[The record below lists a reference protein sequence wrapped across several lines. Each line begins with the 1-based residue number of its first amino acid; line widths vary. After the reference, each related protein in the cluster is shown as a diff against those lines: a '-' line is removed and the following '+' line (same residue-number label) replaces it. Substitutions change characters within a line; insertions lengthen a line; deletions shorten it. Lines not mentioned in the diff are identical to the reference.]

1 MTNLQKQG
9 RQQIWLKLA
18 TAFLVFQAA
27 GAIFGMW
34 IYVTSFSYSIFVAG
48 IIFIFTAGLAA
59 IPLYASFSAMKGGI
73 SVKKLAIVM
82 IGAMVFSTIT
92 QVILG
97 PTWGFYPL
105 VGINGFLLPFAFGY
119 WDAVLLVEILVYL
132 VFGIGLLLNASPIHK
147 ALTGAPERS
156 EVYSVQVPF
165 VEDRK
170 LSFVELQD
178 LAKQK
183 IIQPETVVRIGKSEG
198 KSYPAMM
205 IPGLYSD
212 KSVTTAV
219 LLGLF
224 LGSIGIDRFYL
235 GYTGLGILKLITL
248 GGCGL
253 WTVLDILL
261 IALRRVP
268 DARGRL
274 LR

>member
-1 MTNLQKQG
+1 MTNLQKER
-9 RQQIWLKLA
+9 RQRILLKLA
-18 TAFLVFQAA
+18 TAFLVFQAV
-27 GAIFGMW
+27 GAVYGMW
-34 IYVTSFSYSIFVAG
+34 RYFSFSYLNFQIG
-48 IIFIFTAGLAA
+48 ITFILTAGLSA

-73 SVKKLAIVM
+73 SVKRLAIVM
-82 IGAMVFSTIT
+82 IGAMVFLIIS
-92 QVILG
+92 QAILG

-105 VGINGFLLPFAFGY
+105 VGTNGFLLSFVFGY
-119 WDAVLLVEILVYL
+119 WDAVVLVEVLVYL

-170 LSFVELQD
+170 LSFGELQD

-183 IIQPETVVRIGKSEG
+183 IIQPETVVRIGKGEG

-205 IPGLYSD
+205 IPGMYSD

-224 LGSIGIDRFYL
+224 LGSLGIDRFYL
-235 GYTGLGILKLITL
+235 GYTGLGILKLI
-248 GGCGL
+248 
-253 WTVLDILL
+253 
-261 IALRRVP
+261 IA
-268 DARGRL
+268 G
-274 LR
+274 

>member
-1 MTNLQKQG
+1 MTNLQKEG
-9 RQQIWLKLA
+9 RQQFWLKLA
-18 TAFLVFQAA
+18 TAFLVFQAV
-27 GAIFGMW
+27 GAVYGMW
-34 IYVTSFSYSIFVAG
+34 RYLSFRDSIFAIG
-48 IIFIFTAGLAA
+48 ITFILTAGLAA

-73 SVKKLAIVM
+73 SVKRLAIVM
-82 IGAMVFSTIT
+82 IGAMVFSIIS
-92 QVILG
+92 QAFIG

-105 VGINGFLLPFAFGY
+105 VGANGFLLSFDFGY
-119 WDAVLLVEILVYL
+119 WDAVLLVEVLVYL

-165 VEDRK
+165 VEDKK
-170 LSFVELQD
+170 LSFVELQE

-183 IIQPETVVRIGKSEG
+183 IIQPETVVRIGKGEG

-224 LGSIGIDRFYL
+224 LGNFGIDRFYL
-235 GYTGLGILKLITL
+235 GYTGLGFLKLITL

-253 WTVLDILL
+253 WTILDILL